1 MLLRV
6 TLGFSPR
13 TRRRTGSR
21 ELATS
26 APKIPA
32 RARCRR
38 SAQPGFCL
46 LIRGRR
52 LRRTSR
58 ASTGLRSNRF
68 ATPATY
74 RTVSGRFTFTRSFTA
89 VPGGTVS
96 ARATAG
102 LTCATAPRRAGSTRS
117 RWRRTG
123 SRSGRAKA
131 VLTAAVASPAD
142 MSPTSTPPIV
152 TPEAITDSGT
162 VVVPVAAVVVVETT
176 PADTPPAAARPST
189 NSTARPAPFTPK
201 SLAPKDP
208 GIVGDQSVDPEL
220 VEPAHLVGVENR
232 PGEHGCV
239 KRVTA
244 FHDGSRD
251 HVPVEDRGV
260 GVRCREHA
268 PDATGQHAAHR
279 GQTRAHK
286 GLDPATDPE
295 SIVRVRQPAAEVR
308 LQIRKRAQAGRAE
321 GAHERSLDEAVPP
334 ERLDHCPLGAGRLEV
349 DLCTGLGPC
358 QKRKRLVERR
368 ELGRDLRCRMG
379 EDERSVELED
389 IELDQVAAEFQR
401 ERERGDRVLGRQ
413 RSRTSVPDPQR
424 APFPAPQVDH
434 RRLITTTARSSPSS
448 PAKARQS
455 STSACASSCAGS
467 SAPPSSAA
475 SSRTSP

>member
-102 LTCATAPRRAGSTRS
+102 LTWETAPRRAGSTRS
-117 RWRRTG
+117 RWRRTS

-131 VLTAAVASPAD
+131 VLTASIASPAD

-162 VVVPVAAVVVVETT
+162 VVVPVVAVVVVETT

-189 NSTARPAPFTPK
+189 NSNARPAPFTDK
-201 SLAPKDP
+201 SLALKDP
-208 GIVGDQSVDPEL
+208 GIVGDQSVDPER
-220 VEPAHLVGVENR
+220 VEPAHLVGVEDR

-239 KRVTA
+239 ERVTA
-244 FHDGSRD
+244 LYDGSRD
-251 HVPVEDRGV
+251 HVPVEHRGV
-260 GVRCREHA
+260 RVRRREHA
-268 PDATGQHAAHR
+268 PDAAGQHAAHR
-279 GQTRAHK
+279 GQSRAHER
-286 GLDPATDPE
+286 LDPAADPE
-295 SIVRVRQPAAEVR
+295 SILRVCQPPAEAR
-308 LQIRKRAQAGRAE
+308 LEIRKRTQAGCAE
-321 GAHERSLDEAVPP
+321 GAHERALDEAMAP
-334 ERLDHCPLGAGRLEV
+334 ERLDNPSPGAGSLEV
-349 DLCTGLGPC
+349 DLGAGLGPREE
-358 QKRKRLVERR
+358 RKRLVERR
-368 ELGRDLRCRMG
+368 EVGRDLRRRMG
-379 EDERSVELED
+379 EDKRSVELEYV
-389 IELDQVAAEFQR
+389 ELDQVAAELQR
-401 ERERGDRVLGRQ
+401 ERERRDRVLRRE
-413 RSRTSVPDPQR
+413 RSRTAVPDPQQP
-424 APFPAPQVDH
+424 PFTAPQVDH

-475 SSRTSP
+475 SSRSSP